1 MARSEVLRDG
11 SWVERR
17 GSHGDGGRGGVKGG
31 KGGKEN
37 AGQVV
42 KQEFVLVV
50 ALGGKCVRRQPR
62 HGRGGRREL

>member
-1 MARSEVLRDG
+1 VARSEVLRDG

-37 AGQVV
+37 AG
-42 KQEFVLVV
+42 KQEFVPVV

-62 HGRGGRREL
+62 HCKGGVVNCD